1 MDSKDITVHHKEV
14 SSLKRIGS
22 GSYGVVYKGIWRTNA
37 IKSVKVAVKCL
48 EKGNNKDSETNILRE
63 IRNLQELKH
72 ENIVT
77 FHGAYRQKNICL
89 IFEYS
94 DCGSLYDYLQK
105 KIVRVSNIEKLHWML
120 QCANGMEY
128 LHSKKT
134 IHRDLKPHNLLLFN
148 NYRTL
153 KICDFG
159 TVKQYA
165 TENTELIGTIGYMA
179 PEVCTADG
187 KYTEKCDV
195 FSYGITFW
203 EVFAE
208 KKPFDDLQ
216 QTNMHPLAIQN
227 KIINVSREKKNCIY
241 LLFECSTVS
250 IHNLFHDQKCTNRD
264 SYLKLEWIYQCL
276 QGLDYLHSNNIVH
289 GDLTTENLLLFDN
302 CRNVKIFVIKK
313 VDELFYNA
321 IVNNKESVYV
331 APEVHSGE
339 REFTKESD
347 IYSFGIIMWEIVTAK
362 NPVVE
367 FKNKQP
373 STIMKII
380 NDIIHT
386 RTSDIRKIRNAIE
399 DCLKTAEY
407 RPDTKELIKML
418 IS

>member
-1 MDSKDITVHHKEV
+1 MNNSLDIQLKE
-14 SSLKRIGS
+14 RIGS
-22 GSYGVVYKGIWRTNA
+22 GSYGVVYEGIWITNTR
-37 IKSVKVAVKCL
+37 KCVKVAVKCL

-134 IHRDLKPHNLLLFN
+134 VHRDLKTQNLLLFN

-208 KKPFDDLQ
+208 KKPFDELKKK
-216 QTNMHPLAIQN
+216 NMHPLAIQY
-227 KIINVSREKKNCIY
+227 KISNGARPDINDMHICK
-241 LLFECSTVS
+241 
-250 IHNLFHDQKCTNRD
+250 D
-264 SYLKLEWIYQCL
+264 S
-276 QGLDYLHSNNIVH
+276 DP
-289 GDLTTENLLLFDN
+289 
-302 CRNVKIFVIKK
+302 VKTIIKK
-313 VDELFYNA
+313 CWDQDPDNRPTMKRL
-321 IVNNKESVYV
+321 V
-331 APEVHSGE
+331 AFLGIDLRLCIPINFE
-339 REFTKESD
+339 D
-347 IYSFGIIMWEIVTAK
+347 IEITECIMNGRYGLGCNENWRAG
-362 NPVVE
+362 
-367 FKNKQP
+367 F
-373 STIMKII
+373 
-380 NDIIHT
+380 
-386 RTSDIRKIRNAIE
+386 
-399 DCLKTAEY
+399 L
-407 RPDTKELIKML
+407 DTKMDEKLIRERRKGVHKRV
-418 IS
+418 